1 MKKNFM
7 TRLTVFL
14 AAIFLGLTQIKAQ
27 VTFTIRLEADGITYK
42 VWMRSTTA
50 YNQPLAQIPTTQVT
64 VLVPHG
70 AGANAFVVN
79 NFVNYNA
86 SMQFGAFPSRVN
98 APTENTAIDY
108 LSFGFTGATSFNIA
122 ANTEIPLF
130 SFQNGGPCL
139 GGLSLISNASD
150 PFNQLP
156 NSANSNPGNSI
167 TILGRGGDAYSGNYG
182 TPANA
187 CNAPVANPD
196 NVTTTVGTTKN
207 ISILSNDVNPDGT
220 TVTDLT
226 KINAPTIDTA
236 PTKGTATI
244 KADGTV
250 DYLAN
255 TGATGTDT
263 FSYKICNKNAPSVC
277 STATVTITLGAAP
290 CPNPN
295 CGTATIIKN

>member
-1 MKKNFM
+1 MKKNLF
-7 TRLTVFL
+7 TNLCLLIAFTLVSF
-14 AAIFLGLTQIKAQ
+14 IEIKAQ

-42 VWMRSTTA
+42 VWMKSTTA
-50 YNQPLAQIPTTQVT
+50 YTQPLAQIPTTQVT

-70 AGANAFVVN
+70 AGANAFVVQ
-79 NFVNYNA
+79 NFINYNA

-98 APTENTAIDY
+98 APTEAPTIDY

-130 SFQNGGPCL
+130 SFQNAGPCL
-139 GGLSLISNASD
+139 GSLSLITNATD

-156 NSANSNPGNSI
+156 NSANSNPGNAI
-167 TILGRGGDAYSGNYG
+167 TILGKGGDAYSGNYG

-196 NVTTTVGTTKN
+196 NTTATVGVTKN
-207 ISILSNDVNPDGT
+207 IAILSNDVNPDGT
-220 TVTDLT
+220 PVTDLT
-226 KINAPTIDTA
+226 KISLPTIVTP
-236 PTKGTATI
+236 PTKGTATV
-244 KADGTV
+244 KPDGTV
-250 DYLAN
+250 DYVAN

-263 FSYKICNKNAPSVC
+263 FNYQICNKNAPLVC
-277 STATVTITLGAAP
+277 STTTVTITILASP

-295 CGTATIIKN
+295 CGTATIVKN